1 MKLGAVLYEATIE
14 RAIRFEG
21 IGLHSGRPVCLFLDP
36 AEGGGRVFVTEK
48 GTEIPASVDAVDSAA
63 RATILGVEGDRVATV
78 EHLLA
83 ALSMAGIDHARI
95 RIDGPEVP
103 AFDGSAAPI
112 LEWLLGAGLV
122 SLGEKRNPIV
132 LSRPIEIQD
141 DDCSIRAVP
150 AETFGIDYEI
160 DFPQPA
166 IGYERFNEDIVDALV
181 FGAEIAPARTFA
193 LMAEVEALRKAGLG
207 LGGSLENT
215 IVVDEA
221 GVMNEGG
228 LRMQGEFVRH
238 KVLDLIG
245 DLSLLGAPLHAK
257 VSVSKGGHRL
267 HHELVRAIV
276 AQQGGGA
283 RAGG

>member
-1 MKLGAVLYEATIE
+1 MYEATIE

-21 IGLHSGRPVCLFLDP
+21 IGLHSGRSVCLFIDP
-36 AEGGGRVFVTEK
+36 AERGGRVFVTEK
-48 GTEIPASVDAVDSAA
+48 GTEIPASIDAVDSAA

-112 LEWLLGAGLV
+112 LEWLLGAGFV

-132 LSRPIEIQD
+132 LSRAIEIQD

-160 DFPQPA
+160 DFPHPA
-166 IGYERFNEDIVDALV
+166 IGYQRFNEDIVNALV
-181 FGAEIAPARTFA
+181 FAAEIASARTFG

-207 LGGSLENT
+207 LGGSLDNT
-215 IVVDEA
+215 IVVNEA

-245 DLSLLGAPLHAK
+245 DLSLLGAPLRAK

-283 RAGG
+283 GG